1 MFSICSGA
9 PEAWTSGRLP
19 ADVGGMRDEPIQ
31 HLTSIRHTEDN
42 IREMHITVIINL
54 QVVVVASLCVCFFR
68 SCVKRESKLPAADLG
83 VGKACRGKAKIKCHN
98 QGIPRVTNGVVGLH
112 ENRYAGIL

>member
-54 QVVVVASLCVCFFR
+54 QVVVVASLCVCVFSGPALSASQSCLRPTLELGKPAVARPR
-68 SCVKRESKLPAADLG
+68 SNATTKG
-83 VGKACRGKAKIKCHN
+83 Y
-98 QGIPRVTNGVVGLH
+98 QG
-112 ENRYAGIL
+112 